1 MALLAVAV
9 VLNLSHFSLAT
20 PVVARD
26 IYASRTVP
34 HRSCETLI
42 NHCVDTSTPSEIK
55 QTWSIHSCVAA
66 AACYGAE
73 AVVDILCTR
82 TTVCP
87 RLRDEV
93 RIPSDMYTSIVPACA
108 AIGPG
113 CYMSQDSYRE
123 FHYATLHS
131 INAGE
136 IPTGAEVDAIWDSLA
151 FSATSCGFNCQ
162 NPRLSYKE
170 FNQWF
175 QIPEPVGVLTPAEPP
190 GKRSTPTTTHV
201 RPKSSSKTSITLN
214 TASESMKSFKEHH

>member
-34 HRSCETLI
+34 HRSCEMLA

-73 AVVDILCTR
+73 AVIGILCNR

-87 RLRDEV
+87 LWRDEV
-93 RIPSDMYTSIVPACA
+93 RIPSDMYASIVPACA
-108 AIGPG
+108 SIGPG

-131 INAGE
+131 MNAGE
-136 IPTGAEVDAIWDSLA
+136 LPSGAEVDAIWDSLA
-151 FSATSCGFNCQ
+151 SSFRFLN
-162 NPRLSYKE
+162 
-170 FNQWF
+170 
-175 QIPEPVGVLTPAEPP
+175 
-190 GKRSTPTTTHV
+190 RS
-201 RPKSSSKTSITLN
+201 
-214 TASESMKSFKEHH
+214 EC